1 MNPGSDNEAGP
12 VLVTGG
18 GGAIGRA
25 IAARFARARRPVAVL
40 ERDPGA
46 RTAAQAWFAS
56 ERLPVTV
63 TEADVG
69 TQPPRRRLSPRS
81 RPPWDLPPF
90 S

>member
-25 IAARFARARRPVAVL
+25 VAARFARAGRPVAVL
-40 ERDPGA
+40 ERDPGTCA
-46 RTAAQAWFAS
+46 AAQAWFAS
-56 ERLPVTV
+56 ERLAVTV

-69 TQPPRRRLSPRS
+69 DPAAAAAA
-81 RPPWDLPPF
+81 
-90 S
+90 